1 MKQQTFNLGPLDTV
15 LGFHLRRASFI
26 FSPDLRTTKGI
37 APGWLSIL
45 SVVSANPDINQKAVS
60 RTLRIDA
67 ANLTPVLDTLVD
79 KRLLT
84 RTVHP
89 TDRRARV
96 LSLTPAGKKRLKSTL
111 SLVRALEVKMLA
123 GFTREERKTLTMLL
137 KRIHMSP
144 PAK

>member
-1 MKQQTFNLGPLDTV
+1 MKQQKLGPLETV

-26 FSPDLRTTKGI
+26 FSPDLRKTKGI

-45 SVVSANPDINQKAVS
+45 SVVSANPKINQAALS
-60 RTLRIDA
+60 RTLGIDP
-67 ANLTPVLDTLVD
+67 ANLTPVLDTLVE
-79 KRLLT
+79 KKLLT
-84 RTVHP
+84 RNIHP

-96 LSLTPAGKKRLKSTL
+96 LSLAPAGKKKLQSTI

-123 GFTREERKTLTMLL
+123 GFTREERETLTMLL
-137 KRIHMSP
+137 KRIHMPP